1 MRIRDPGWR
10 QFGSGIR
17 DGDSADP
24 GSGMEKSR
32 IRDPV
37 SGIRKAVNKNMEKH
51 DETRSTDVKEK
62 INILPLPSLNKA
74 NYCCYI
80 VRKGYAVPGYFY
92 VMLFIVLPIQT
103 DSLKNSSKREHMK
116 S

>member
-1 MRIRDPGWR
+1 LVFLRLKYLNLFDADP
-10 QFGSGIR
+10 GSGIR
-17 DGDSADP
+17 DEDSSDP
-24 GSGMEKSR
+24 GSGIRVGKKW

-37 SGIRKAVNKNMEKH
+37 SGIRK
-51 DETRSTDVKEK
+51 K

-92 VMLFIVLPIQT
+92 VYAFYSTTYP
-103 DSLKNSSKREHMK
+103 NR
-116 S
+116 